1 MCKCYINHFFARDI
15 PQVGTNGYFTFQAF
29 RGYTPFIFNENTTLS
44 LVAPFF
50 TDIDISRGVGQII
63 YENHTLSTSKDL
75 ISKVDSIINKKTQAN
90 FKGKWM
96 LVATWEDVP
105 QYGSYYNIVRFP
117 SC

>member
-1 MCKCYINHFFARDI
+1 MDTSLSRNFLDFHHLFSMRI
-15 PQVGTNGYFTFQAF
+15 PA
-29 RGYTPFIFNENTTLS
+29 

-75 ISKVDSIINKKTQAN
+75 ISRVDYIINEQTQAN

-105 QYGSYYNIVRFP
+105 QFGSDYNIVRFP